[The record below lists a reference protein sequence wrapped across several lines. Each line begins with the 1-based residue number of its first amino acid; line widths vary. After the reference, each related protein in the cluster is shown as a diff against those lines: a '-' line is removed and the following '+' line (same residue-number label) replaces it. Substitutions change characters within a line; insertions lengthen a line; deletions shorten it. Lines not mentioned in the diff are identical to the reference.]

1 MLVGLTKKNGIMMVD
16 FALEAKQNQNLS
28 AKEANIRSCLICFRL
43 IIMTTLVAL
52 VATISIPLWL
62 GPKREA
68 RSALGIAVVAGLF
81 LLTTDHPASN
91 PCFLCSNG

>member
-1 MLVGLTKKNGIMMVD
+1 MVD

-28 AKEANIRSCLICFRL
+28 AKEANIRACLIRFRL
-43 IIMTTLVAL
+43 IIITTLVAFGSS
-52 VATISIPLWL
+52 TISIPLWL
-62 GPKREA
+62 GARRET